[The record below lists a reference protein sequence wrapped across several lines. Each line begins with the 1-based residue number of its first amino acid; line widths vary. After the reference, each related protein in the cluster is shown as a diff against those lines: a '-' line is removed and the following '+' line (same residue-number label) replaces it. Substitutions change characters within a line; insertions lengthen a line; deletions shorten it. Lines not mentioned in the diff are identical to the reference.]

1 MKGASVRTLRTGG
14 LAATIA
20 VTALMASACG
30 GGGNPQPSSTTPTTA
45 AARPSSTAKLTII
58 SPKAGSV
65 VHGSTVDLR
74 IALEGARIVKQTSTN
89 LAPDE
94 GHVHVLLDGQL
105 ISMNYGLTDTIPD
118 VTPGQHLVQVEFVAN
133 DHAPFDPRVIA
144 VTSFEV
150 HG

>member
-1 MKGASVRTLRTGG
+1 VRDLRSGG
-14 LAATIA
+14 VAAVIA
-20 VTALMASACG
+20 VTAFVAAACG
-30 GGGNPQPSSTTPTTA
+30 GGGTAPSSSTITTP

-58 SPKAGSV
+58 SPKTGSV

-74 IALEGARIVKQTSTN
+74 IGLEGARIVKQTSTT
-89 LAPDE
+89 LTPDE

-105 ISMNYGLTDTIPD
+105 ISMNYSLNDTIPD
-118 VTPGQHLVQVEFVAN
+118 LTAGQHLLQVEFVAT

-150 HG
+150 KP

>member
-1 MKGASVRTLRTGG
+1 VRTLRTGG
-14 LAATIA
+14 LAAMIA
-20 VTALMASACG
+20 VTALVASACG

-58 SPKAGSV
+58 SPKTGSV

-105 ISMNYGLTDTIPD
+105 ISMNYGLTETIPD
-118 VTPGQHLVQVEFVAN
+118 VTPGQHLMRVEFGAN
-133 DHAPFDPRVIA
+133 EHAPFDPRVIA
-144 VTSFEV
+144 VTTIEV
-150 HG
+150 QG

>member
-1 MKGASVRTLRTGG
+1 MKGASVRTLRTGR
-14 LAATIA
+14 LAAMIA
-20 VTALMASACG
+20 LTALVASACG
-30 GGGNPQPSSTTPTTA
+30 GGGGPQPSTTTPTTA
-45 AARPSSTAKLTII
+45 AVRPSSTAKLTII
-58 SPKAGSV
+58 SPKPGSV

-105 ISMNYGLTDTIPD
+105 ISMNYGLTDTITD

-150 HG
+150 QA

>member
-1 MKGASVRTLRTGG
+1 MRTLRTGG
-14 LAATIA
+14 LAAMIA
-20 VTALMASACG
+20 VTALVASACG

-45 AARPSSTAKLTII
+45 AARPSSTAKLTIL
-58 SPKAGSV
+58 SPKTGSV

-94 GHVHVLLDGQL
+94 GHVHVLLDGLL
-105 ISMNYGLTDTIPD
+105 ISMNYGLTETIPD
-118 VTPGQHLVQVEFVAN
+118 VTPGQHLLQVEFVAT

-150 HG
+150 QA

>member
-14 LAATIA
+14 LAAVIA
-20 VTALMASACG
+20 VTALVASACG
-30 GGGNPQPSSTTPTTA
+30 GGGNPQPSSTSPTTA

-58 SPKAGSV
+58 SPKTASV

-105 ISMNYGLTDTIPD
+105 ISMNYGLTETIPD
-118 VTPGQHLVQVEFVAN
+118 VTPGQHLLQVEFVAN

-150 HG
+150 QG

>member
-1 MKGASVRTLRTGG
+1 MKGASVRNPRTVG
-14 LAATIA
+14 LAAMIA
-20 VTALMASACG
+20 VTALVASACG
-30 GGGNPQPSSTTPTTA
+30 GGSPSPPGATIDTVAP
-45 AARPSSTAKLTII
+45 RPSSTAKLTIL
-58 SPKAGSV
+58 SPKTGSV

-74 IALEGARIVKQTSTN
+74 IALEGARIVKQTSTT
-89 LAPDE
+89 LQPDE

-118 VTPGQHLVQVEFVAN
+118 LTPGQHLLQVEFVAT

-150 HG
+150 QA

>member
-1 MKGASVRTLRTGG
+1 MKGASVRTFRTGR
-14 LAATIA
+14 LAAMIA
-20 VTALMASACG
+20 VTALVASACG
-30 GGGNPQPSSTTPTTA
+30 GGGSPQPSSTTSGTA

-58 SPKAGSV
+58 SPKTGSV

-105 ISMNYGLTDTIPD
+105 ISMNYGLTDTITD
-118 VTPGQHLVQVEFVAN
+118 VTPGQHLLQVEFVAN

-144 VTSFEV
+144 VTSFDVQE
-150 HG
+150 

>member
-1 MKGASVRTLRTGG
+1 MKGASVRTLRNDG
-14 LAATIA
+14 LAAMFA
-20 VTALMASACG
+20 VTALVASACG
-30 GGGNPQPSSTTPTTA
+30 GGSPRPSTTTPTTA

-58 SPKAGSV
+58 SPETGSV

-94 GHVHVLLDGQL
+94 GHVHMLLDGQL
-105 ISMNYGLTDTIPD
+105 ISMNYGLTDTITD
-118 VTPGQHLVQVEFVAN
+118 LTPGQHLLQVEFVAN